1 MIKIEEIV
9 LPSKEEEAEGKTV
22 KQMNLQFFH
31 QNGRELFGQPITRY
45 LHRLAFCSRS
55 IYAGNWDVL
64 RPAAEIK
71 EMNTFTADGLNTL
84 LHEAEEIMEG
94 WTDTNE

>member
-1 MIKIEEIV
+1 MQQE
-9 LPSKEEEAEGKTV
+9 
-22 KQMNLQFFH
+22 H
-31 QNGRELFGQPITRY
+31 
-45 LHRLAFCSRS
+45 
-55 IYAGNWDVL
+55 YAGNWDVL

-94 WTDTNE
+94 WIDIDGGKQNVNAAEGAGIGD

>member
-22 KQMNLQFFH
+22 KQMITFFH
-31 QNGRELFGQPITRY
+31 QNGRELLDSQSQV

-55 IYAGNWDVL
+55 IMQ
-64 RPAAEIK
+64 EIGMYSGRQQK
-71 EMNTFTADGLNTL
+71 LKK
-84 LHEAEEIMEG
+84 
-94 WTDTNE
+94 